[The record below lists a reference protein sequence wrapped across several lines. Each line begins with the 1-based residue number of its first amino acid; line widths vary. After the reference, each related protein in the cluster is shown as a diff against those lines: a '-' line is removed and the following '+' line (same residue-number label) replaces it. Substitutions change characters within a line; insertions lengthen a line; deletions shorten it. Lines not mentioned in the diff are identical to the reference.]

1 MMQTAAAIR
10 RKSLR
15 RSIKVQ
21 FLNHW
26 QLYLMMIPAVAY
38 IIIFAYVPMYGI
50 LMAFKDFSLKK
61 GILGSPWCG
70 VSNFVRLFKSYWFPV
85 ILKNT
90 LSVSLLSLV
99 IGFQGQ
105 AGAAN
110 GQLRA
115 ALHLDG
121 GHLRHDPAVSQ
132 PVHRHHQPGDSG
144 AGDGAGVLHG
154 QPHGV

>member
-61 GILGSPWCG
+61 GILGS
-70 VSNFVRLFKSYWFPV
+70 R
-85 ILKNT
+85 T
-90 LSVSLLSLV
+90 
-99 IGFQGQ
+99 GF
-105 AGAAN
+105 
-110 GQLRA
+110 R
-115 ALHLDG
+115 
-121 GHLRHDPAVSQ
+121 
-132 PVHRHHQPGDSG
+132 
-144 AGDGAGVLHG
+144 
-154 QPHGV
+154 